1 MDQVAEKKGVCV
13 STFKDLGEFGF
24 IDRIA
29 RHGLVREEGVLC
41 GIGDD
46 CAVFELEEE
55 RALLVTADLMVEEV
69 HFRVA
74 GTALEGLG
82 YKLLAVNLSDVAAMG
97 GEPRDAVV
105 SAAIPADF
113 DAEYME
119 RVYNG
124 LHTCASRFGV
134 NVAGGDT
141 TRSPGPLV
149 LNLTLTGEM
158 ARDRVRYR
166 SGARPGDLVY
176 VSGTLGDSAAGLKL
190 ALGEDVGISEEDRAF
205 LLRRHH
211 RPEPRV
217 ALGQALAATGA
228 VTAMIDLSD
237 GAASDLRHVCRQSGV
252 GAVVAADAVP
262 LSPALRAFCE
272 ATQTDPLCPALSG
285 GEDYELLFTVD
296 PERVRALKAWEAL
309 PAICPVGRIE
319 AGEARI
325 FLEGV
330 EGGRK
335 VLEGAGFDH
344 FKAGCGEL

>member
-1 MDQVAEKKGVCV
+1 MA
-13 STFKDLGEFGF
+13 TFKDLGEFGF

-46 CAVFELEEE
+46 CAVFALGED
-55 RALLVTADLMVEEV
+55 RALLLTADLMVEEV
-69 HFRVA
+69 HFLVA
-74 GTALEGLG
+74 ATAPEGLG
-82 YKLLAVNLSDVAAMG
+82 YKLLAVSLSDVAAMG

-113 DAEYME
+113 DAGYME
-119 RVYNG
+119 RVYDG
-124 LHTCASRFGV
+124 LQACASRFGV

-141 TRSPGPLV
+141 TRSPGSLV

-176 VSGTLGDSAAGLKL
+176 VSGTLGDSAAGLEL
-190 ALGEDVGISEEDRAF
+190 ALGREAAISGEDRAY

-237 GAASDLRHVCRQSGV
+237 GVASDLQHICKQSGV
-252 GAVVAADAVP
+252 SAVVAAGAVP
-262 LSPALRAFCE
+262 LSPALGAFCE
-272 ATQTDPLCPALSG
+272 ATETEPLSQALSG

-296 PERVRALKAWEAL
+296 VERAEAIKEREDL
-309 PAICPVGRIE
+309 PAISEIGRIE
-319 AGEARI
+319 AGEAAI
-325 FLEGV
+325 FLEDA

-335 VLEGAGFDH
+335 ELEESGFDH
-344 FKAGCGEL
+344 FKAGVSDL